1 MGKNLSNKYSQKL
14 LDSVKKSTTE
24 ANKTD
29 SKRSIQNTAEAASDL
44 IGNEI
49 ADKITSISKKSSKE
63 LQNQDEIEIPKERL
77 TYLQKKDN
85 KLLMNYDQYNNIIL
99 EYQKIINL
107 IGNTPDQLSK
117 FRTKTWIEINNQS
130 RGVYSPNS
138 DIRF

>member
-44 IGNEI
+44 IGNGI

-85 KLLMNYDQYNNIIL
+85 KLLMNYD
-99 EYQKIINL
+99 
-107 IGNTPDQLSK
+107 
-117 FRTKTWIEINNQS
+117 
-130 RGVYSPNS
+130 
-138 DIRF
+138 

>member
-14 LDSVKKSTTE
+14 LDSIKKSTTE

-29 SKRSIQNTAEAASDL
+29 SKRSIQNTVEAASDL

-85 KLLMNYDQYNNIIL
+85 KLLMNYD
-99 EYQKIINL
+99 
-107 IGNTPDQLSK
+107 
-117 FRTKTWIEINNQS
+117 
-130 RGVYSPNS
+130 
-138 DIRF
+138 